1 MNALGILVFSK
12 KLLNSA
18 KLPTLLQ
25 TCKFLPRSRLA
36 TNLSIETSINL
47 TIIRE
52 DIIFTNCKKIIVQ
65 GKAKNISSKIKL
77 FQNRF

>member
-1 MNALGILVFSK
+1 MNALRILVFLK

-25 TCKFLPRSRLA
+25 TFKFLPRARLA

-47 TIIRE
+47 TLIRE
-52 DIIFTNCKKIIVQ
+52 DIRFTNCKKIIVQ
-65 GKAKNISSKIKL
+65 GKAENISSKIKL
-77 FQNRF
+77 FPE